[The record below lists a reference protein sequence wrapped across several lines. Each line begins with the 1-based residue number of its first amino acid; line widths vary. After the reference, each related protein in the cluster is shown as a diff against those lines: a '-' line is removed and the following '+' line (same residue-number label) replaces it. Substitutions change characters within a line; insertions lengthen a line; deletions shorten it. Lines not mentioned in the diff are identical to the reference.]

1 MSSPSGDFIETDVR
15 LIIQSW
21 FGALKNRSFFNPVL
35 KKSVVSVFRTTRV
48 TTWFT
53 QLYLI
58 SHYSAIRA
66 IWPLSLHPR
75 SGFVL
80 TLFWQII
87 LNCLVVVSNCN
98 HLTCSPFAS
107 AASNHKEGLPSART
121 RRWNSAARSHPL
133 YEDIRCVGGGS
144 PSAAPCACRSAL
156 CVMSSGDLTRLQ
168 NFLTG
173 GKKNIWSFLLCLP
186 LLEFKWNYKSTHAGD
201 TCLCMC
207 HRLYYGS
214 TLNFELSCNFTTS
227 VGSSS

>member
-1 MSSPSGDFIETDVR
+1 M
-15 LIIQSW
+15 
-21 FGALKNRSFFNPVL
+21 
-35 KKSVVSVFRTTRV
+35 SVFRTTRV

-87 LNCLVVVSNCN
+87 LSCLVVVSNCS

-133 YEDIRCVGGGS
+133 YEDIHCVGGGQPFCGPLCVSLCALCHVFWRPHQTAKLFNWREKKHLEFLALS
-144 PSAAPCACRSAL
+144 PSAG
-156 CVMSSGDLTRLQ
+156 V
-168 NFLTG
+168 
-173 GKKNIWSFLLCLP
+173 
-186 LLEFKWNYKSTHAGD
+186 
-201 TCLCMC
+201 
-207 HRLYYGS
+207 
-214 TLNFELSCNFTTS
+214 
-227 VGSSS
+227 